1 MQIEEAIEKLKE
13 TAKQCRNSKE
23 CWENE
28 DCCDCYVEVE
38 DIFAIDTVLN
48 ELEKKD
54 KIIDEIIKEFYQK
67 VHISTRCYLQT
78 STEECMKYK
87 NCYECIK
94 QYFIEK
100 ASE

>member
-1 MQIEEAIEKLKE
+1 MQIEEAKKILDDMRTWDCTFPNRIQTEAIE
-13 TAKQCRNSKE
+13 
-23 CWENE
+23 
-28 DCCDCYVEVE
+28 
-38 DIFAIDTVLN
+38 TVLN

-54 KIIDEIIKEFYQK
+54 KVIDEIIKEFYQK

-94 QYFIEK
+94 QYFSEK
-100 ASE
+100 AQK